1 MTTTAR
7 HLTPPAASRKRPL
20 PTTLFLSGLVDA
32 VPAALAQW
40 RRCIKLAWV
49 DGGYAGK
56 LVTWAQARL
65 KPKLALQIVKRPDDL
80 HRFQVLPRRWLVER
94 TLAWITRSR
103 RTVRDY
109 ERLTAHHE
117 TIIYRAMIIT
127 MSRRLARR
135 SRPRLA

>member
-1 MTTTAR
+1 
-7 HLTPPAASRKRPL
+7 L

-32 VPAALAQW
+32 VRAALAQW

-80 HRFQVLPRRWLVER
+80 HTFQVLPRRWLVER

-109 ERLTAHHE
+109 ERLTTPRDHHLPGHDHHHE
-117 TIIYRAMIIT
+117 PPPGPALPAAPG
-127 MSRRLARR
+127 MSTTARPAQALPGR
-135 SRPRLA
+135 